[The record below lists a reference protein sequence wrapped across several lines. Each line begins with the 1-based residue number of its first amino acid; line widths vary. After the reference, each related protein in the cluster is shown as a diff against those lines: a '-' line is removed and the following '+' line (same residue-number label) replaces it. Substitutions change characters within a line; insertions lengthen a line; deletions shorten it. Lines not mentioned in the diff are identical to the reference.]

1 MAFDYSRT
9 RPQDARRRTPEAAA
23 RQGHGHGPM
32 ADRKRGMI
40 LRLEA
45 GDVLFEPGHSKA
57 GLVYRIRKG
66 QLAVEPVLGESEKGG
81 APGRVF
87 EVDDFVGLGFRDTH
101 PARVEAMTAVELVVG
116 GRRDFDRLAERTPEI
131 LGIIDDLLR
140 LEFVWWR
147 AQCVVE
153 GRVARGEG

>member
-1 MAFDYSRT
+1 MAFDYSRA
-9 RPQDARRRTPEAAA
+9 RPQAARRRRSEPAV
-23 RQGHGHGPM
+23 RQGRGLV

-45 GDVLFEPGHSKA
+45 GDVLFEPGQSKA

-66 QLAVEPVLGESEKGG
+66 QLAVEPVLGESVKGG

-87 EVDDFVGLGFRDTH
+87 EVDDFVGLGFLENH
-101 PARVEAMTAVELVVG
+101 AARGEAVTPLELVVW
-116 GRRDFDRLAERTPEI
+116 GRGDFDRLARRSPE
-131 LGIIDDLLR
+131 LLEVLDDLLR

-147 AQCVVE
+147 AQCVAE
-153 GRVARGEG
+153 GLVARGEG